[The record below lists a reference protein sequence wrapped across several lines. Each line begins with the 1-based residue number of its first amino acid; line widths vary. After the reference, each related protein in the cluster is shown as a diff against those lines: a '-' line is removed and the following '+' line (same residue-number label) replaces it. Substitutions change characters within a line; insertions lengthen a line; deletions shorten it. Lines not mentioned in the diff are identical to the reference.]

1 MKFPRL
7 SRYPAAHAPADAP
20 PRRNG
25 LRRWLLGGAA
35 TLMLSTA
42 VAAIA
47 LPNAS
52 AAPTLLSQ
60 GKPTTAS
67 SSENAGTPATAAT
80 DGNTGTRWASAFA
93 DPQWIQVDLGAPAAL
108 SQVVLNWEAA
118 SGKAFQIQISN
129 DAATW
134 TQVYSTTTGAGG
146 TQTLNVTGTGR
157 YVRMYGT
164 QRNTAYGYS
173 LWEFQVYGESSPTGQ
188 TCGPTNRAITRPVTA
203 SSTENAGTPA
213 SAAVDGN
220 TGTRWASAASVPQWI
235 TVDLGASYQLCRV
248 VLRWEAAY
256 ANAFQIQVS
265 SDNAVWT
272 TIHSTTT
279 GTGGV
284 QTIDVT
290 GTGRYVRVNA
300 TAKATQW
307 GVSLWEFEVYVLGGA
322 SPSSSGPTSSGPI
335 ETPDPKN
342 PNFGPNVSVFD
353 PSQQAAAQARLNQIF
368 AGQETNQFGTERYAV
383 LFKPGNHTVDA
394 NVGFYTQVAG
404 LGFSPD
410 DVNINGHVR
419 AEATWFGG
427 NATQNFWRGAE
438 NLSVTL
444 PNTGNGVQVERWAV
458 SQAVQYRR
466 MHLRGGN
473 NEIQLWNGGDGWSS
487 GGLMADTKV
496 DGRVVSGSQQQWYTR
511 NSELGSWA
519 GSVWNMVFQGVQ
531 GAPPPNFPNPSHTV
545 INQTPLQRE
554 KPFLYIDGTGTYR
567 VFVPALQSNTTGT
580 SWFGKTPAGSSI
592 SLDQFFIV
600 RPGHTAAQINAA
612 LAAGRH
618 LLVTPGVYHLNAPLQ
633 VNNPNTVVLGLGLAT
648 FVPDN
653 GVTAI
658 KVADVDGVKLAG
670 LLIDAGTVNSPT
682 LVELGPAGSSASHAA
697 NPTSLHDVYFR
708 VGGAHVGKA
717 TVSLQV
723 NSNNVIGDHMWIWR
737 ADHGN
742 AGTYGWNINTG
753 QNGMVVNGNNV
764 TMYGLFVEHYQQYQ
778 VIWNGNG
785 GRTYFFQNEMP
796 YDPPNQAAWMN
807 GSTRGWAAYKVA
819 DAVTTH
825 EAYGL
830 GSYCYFNANPAV
842 VGERSFEVPV
852 KAGVALRNMVSVSLG
867 GVGTINHVINNTGGP
882 ANTANQIIYVTS
894 L

>member
-1 MKFPRL
+1 M
-7 SRYPAAHAPADAP
+7 SRYTSAHAGPAP
-20 PRRNG
+20 EGRRRSA

-80 DGNTGTRWASAFA
+80 DGNTGTRWASAFS

-134 TQVYSTTTGAGG
+134 TSVYTTATGAGG

-157 YVRMYGT
+157 YVRLYGT
-164 QRNTAYGYS
+164 VRNTAYGYS
-173 LWEFQVYGESSPTGQ
+173 LWEFQVFGELSPTGQ
-188 TCGPTNRAITRPVTA
+188 TCGPTNRAIARPATA

-220 TGTRWASAASVPQWI
+220 TGTRWSSAVVVPQSL
-235 TVDLGASYQLCRV
+235 TVDLGSVLPICRV
-248 VLRWEAAY
+248 ILRWEAAY
-256 ANAFQIQVS
+256 ATAFQIQTS
-265 SDNAVWT
+265 TDNAAYT
-272 TIHSTTT
+272 SIYSTTT

-284 QTIDVT
+284 QTLDVT
-290 GTGRYVRVNA
+290 GNGRYVRINA

-307 GVSLWEFEVYVLGGA
+307 GVSLWEFEVYALGG
-322 SPSSSGPTSSGPI
+322 SNPPSSSPPVSNQPVEPT
-335 ETPDPKN
+335 DPKN
-342 PNFGPNVSVFD
+342 PNFGPNVSVYD

-383 LFKPGNHTVDA
+383 LFKPGNHTIDA
-394 NVGFYTQVAG
+394 NIGFYTQVAG

-466 MHLRGGN
+466 MHLRGAN

-519 GSVWNMVFQGVQ
+519 GSVWNMVFQGVT

-567 VFVPALQSNTTGT
+567 VFVPALQTNTTGT

-618 LLVTPGVYHLNAPLQ
+618 LLVTPGVYHLNQALQ
-633 VNNPNTVVLGLGLAT
+633 VNNPNTIILGLGLAT
-648 FVPDN
+648 FVPDG

-670 LLIDAGTVNSPT
+670 ILIDAGTVNSPT

-708 VGGAHVGKA
+708 IGGAHVGNA

-723 NSNNVIGDHMWIWR
+723 NSNNVIGDHMWVWR

-742 AGTYGWNINTG
+742 AGTYGWTVSKG
-753 QNGMVVNGNNV
+753 QNGMVVNGNDV

-819 DAVTTH
+819 DSVNTH
-825 EAYGL
+825 QAWGL
-830 GSYCYFNANPAV
+830 GSYCYFNVNPAV

-852 KAGVALRNMVSVSLG
+852 KSGIQFRNMVSVSLG
-867 GVGTINHVINNTGGP
+867 GVGTINHVINNTAGP
-882 ANTANQIIYVTS
+882 ANTANQIIYVTAGP
-894 L
+894 